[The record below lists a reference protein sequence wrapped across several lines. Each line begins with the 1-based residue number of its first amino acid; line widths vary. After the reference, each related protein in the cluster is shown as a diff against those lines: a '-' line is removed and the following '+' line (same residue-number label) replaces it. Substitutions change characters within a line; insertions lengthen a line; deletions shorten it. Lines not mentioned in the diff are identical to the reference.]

1 MLHDPVTALCIAWF
15 MGQRRIVGI
24 LATLRV
30 PFVQLRLLIE
40 TPALWGLALA
50 AAVLFGLAGLHDR
63 RDRNGDRSA
72 PLIEALACGFG
83 VATWLWLLHGGQF
96 PWTEGDWRE
105 EWTFF
110 FAWKQA
116 LRDGTMPYHLG
127 TAMQGT
133 ERYFANLQTP
143 MMPYVAGLALVS
155 VKTFLLF
162 HIVVV
167 YIAGF
172 LGAIAL
178 RRELA
183 IGLLPWMLF
192 VFIFTLNGHIISHL
206 SVGHLPWIA
215 YFLMPWVLWSAVRTA
230 RGDSSAR
237 NVITCATVLAAM
249 ILIGGWH
256 VFVWSLIFMIG
267 TCLARPAQVVVLVQ
281 IVVLTTLLAAVRLAP
296 GVATFG
302 TGANTFIS
310 GFPTLASLFESLA
323 GTPVRHLL
331 LDQWELD
338 MYVGGA
344 GLMLLGIGAVPF
356 REVEKRHMNVLLLPS
371 AALIILSFGDV
382 YRDTLFRLP
391 GFVSERV
398 TTRLLIVPVLWLA
411 LAGAVRFDA
420 WWRHQ
425 GSALALGLWVGGWF
439 LALQLLL
446 RAHSWRPHTGPSAD
460 LLPAEVLKTLPPE
473 PAYYRAFWIGAAISL
488 ATALAVAAFAYRRRP
503 FWN

>member
-1 MLHDPVTALCIAWF
+1 
-15 MGQRRIVGI
+15 MGQRRIVDI

-50 AAVLFGLAGLHDR
+50 AAALFGLAWVHDHR
-63 RDRNGDRSA
+63 RRGDDRSA
-72 PLIEALACGFG
+72 HLTEALACALG
-83 VATWLWLLHGGQF
+83 VAVWMWLFHAGQF
-96 PWTEGDWRE
+96 PWAEGDWRE

-116 LRDGTMPYHLG
+116 LRDGTMPYYLG

-143 MMPYVAGLALVS
+143 MMPYVAGLALIS

-162 HIVVV
+162 HFLVV
-167 YIAGF
+167 YITGF

-183 IGLLPWMLF
+183 LGLLPWMMF
-192 VFIFTLNGHIISHL
+192 VFIFTLNGHIVSHL

-237 NVITCATVLAAM
+237 NVITCATALAAM

-256 VFVWSLIFMIG
+256 VFVWSLLFMIG
-267 TCLARPAQVVVLVQ
+267 TCLARPRQAVVLVQ
-281 IVVLTTLLAAVRLAP
+281 IGVLTVLLAAVRLAP
-296 GVATFG
+296 AVATFG
-302 TGANTFIS
+302 TGANTFVS
-310 GFPTLASLFESLA
+310 GFPTLASMFQSLA
-323 GTPVRHLL
+323 GTPVRYAL
-331 LDQWELD
+331 LDQWELET
-338 MYVGGA
+338 YVGGM
-344 GLMLLGIGAVPF
+344 GLILLGLGVVPF
-356 REVEKRHMNVLLLPS
+356 REIGKRHRNLLLLPS

-382 YRDTLFRLP
+382 YRETLFRLP
-391 GFVSERV
+391 GFVSQRV

-411 LAGAVRFDA
+411 LAGAVRIDA
-420 WWRHQ
+420 WRRHQ
-425 GSALALGLWVGGWF
+425 GSPLALSLALWIAGWF
-439 LALQLLL
+439 LAVQLLL
-446 RAHSWRPHTGPSAD
+446 RSQTWRPHVGPSAD
-460 LLPAEVLKTLPPE
+460 LLPTEVLKMIPAE
-473 PAYYRAFWIGAAISL
+473 PAYFWAFWIGAVISV
-488 ATALAVAAFAYRRRP
+488 TAALGVASFAHRRRP